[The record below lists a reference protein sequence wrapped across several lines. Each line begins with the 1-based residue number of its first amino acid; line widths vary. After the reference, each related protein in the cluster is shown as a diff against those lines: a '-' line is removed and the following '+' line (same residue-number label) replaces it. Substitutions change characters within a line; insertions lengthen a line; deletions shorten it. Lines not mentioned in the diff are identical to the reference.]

1 MGFRF
6 RKSFKVAPGVRV
18 NVGKKS
24 VGVSVGGKGARVS
37 VNSSGR
43 VTKSASIPGTGISYV
58 KSENL
63 KGRKNNISRTED
75 YTSDDSV
82 STPNSIAVSTPSPS
96 QNPKNSNNH
105 RVLQVIGILLIVWGL
120 ILTASE
126 PVFGLIWTAIGCFC
140 LHKRAAK
147 IYADEKP
154 FYRRRWQL
162 VVVVLYLFFAFL
174 AVMPSSTI
182 SEISIDGSTPQ
193 SLAVPDS
200 KKIIYT
206 YSPEDADDEVSC
218 TSSNPDIASVEVTS
232 ADDGKIIC
240 VVTPLAAGET
250 TISCKASFVSA
261 SDVKLTITD
270 PAAEQAEQERIA
282 AEKAEQE
289 RAAAEKAEQ
298 ERIAAEKAEQER
310 IAAEKAEQERIAAEE
325 AARQE
330 EATAA
335 RQPSGQTVYVTP
347 SGKRYHFDPDC
358 GGKNSRPIDI
368 SEVGSRT
375 PCQKCAS

>member
-24 VGVSVGGKGARVS
+24 VGLSVGGKGARVS

-58 KSENL
+58 KSENM
-63 KGRKNNISRTED
+63 KNKTSNIISTEHSSGGSGSSP
-75 YTSDDSV
+75 TPTPPRNSQDS
-82 STPNSIAVSTPSPS
+82 S
-96 QNPKNSNNH
+96 KH
-105 RVLQVIGILLIVWGL
+105 RILQIIGILLTAWGI
-120 ILTASE
+120 ILTATE
-126 PVFGLIWTAIGCFC
+126 PIPGLVWTAIGCWC
-140 LHKRAAK
+140 LHRRAAK
-147 IYADEKP
+147 IYSDGKP
-154 FYRRRWQL
+154 FYRRRWQI
-162 VVVVLYLFFAFL
+162 VVVILYLFCAFL
-174 AVMPSSTI
+174 AAMPSSSI
-182 SEISIDGSTPQ
+182 SKINIDGSAPQ
-193 SLAVPDS
+193 SLAIPDS
-200 KKIIYT
+200 ETIVYT
-206 YSPEDADDEVSC
+206 YSPIDADDEVSC
-218 TSSNPDIASVEVTS
+218 ISSNKDIASVEVKS
-232 ADDGKIIC
+232 VEDGKIVC

-250 TISCKASFVSA
+250 TISCKTDSVSA
-261 SDVKLTITD
+261 PDVNLTITD
-270 PAAEQAEQERIA
+270 PAAEKAEQERI
-282 AEKAEQE
+282 
-289 RAAAEKAEQ
+289 AAEKAEQ

-330 EATAA
+330 EAAA
-335 RQPSGQTVYVTP
+335 AAQQPSVQTVYVTP